1 MHAGMNFTKFSGR
14 AVSILRNNIDTD
26 QIIPARYVP
35 YFSWSGYSNALFA
48 RWRLEPEFVLNM
60 PYSQG
65 ASILFVGHNFG
76 CGSSRESA
84 VWALQQSGFRM
95 VIANSFAD
103 IFLTNALS
111 CGLAVA
117 KVDSYVSEAVHDR
130 LIKFPFSEM
139 SVDFNNRS
147 FVVDNQ
153 QLFEFEISDSNLEKL
168 RSASEALEVASMRV
182 GMVRDYL
189 RKRGE
194 VDV

>member
-1 MHAGMNFTKFSGR
+1 M
-14 AVSILRNNIDTD
+14 
-26 QIIPARYVP
+26 
-35 YFSWSGYSNALFA
+35 
-48 RWRLEPEFVLNM
+48 
-60 PYSQG
+60 
-65 ASILFVGHNFG
+65 
-76 CGSSRESA
+76 
-84 VWALQQSGFRM
+84 
-95 VIANSFAD
+95 
-103 IFLTNALS
+103 
-111 CGLAVA
+111 
-117 KVDSYVSEAVHDR
+117 DSYVSEAVHDR